1 MYITNIQ
8 DDFQLEHFYF
18 SSLDFQQLKIVS
30 RALYLC
36 YIQEHG
42 AVTKLQ
48 FLNKHFLLSSINK
61 FGQLHYQD
69 ITTGEMIGNYR
80 TGLGRSDTMEVN
92 PYNNVVAVGH
102 SGGTVSMWKPTSAA
116 PLVKMLCHRGPITA
130 MAFHPNGHILAT
142 SGMERK
148 VKLWDLR
155 KFGVLQTL
163 PGNAKSMQ
171 FSQKGLLA
179 TANGSF
185 VQVLRDSS
193 GSQEYS
199 RYMNHSIVKGYQIK
213 KVEFRPYEDVLA
225 IGHSMGWSSILI
237 PGSGEPNFDTWVANP
252 FETLKQRN
260 EKEVRSL
267 LDKLPP
273 ETIMLDPSKIGSVKP
288 SGKREKPTKKEIE
301 AEMEAAIEGAK
312 STSFKKKTKGR
323 SKPSKMTKKK
333 QEAIMRAKK
342 PFLEKESKDEV
353 VKKKRKRTEE
363 ENQLPKSLQRFARK
377 KPAT

>member
-1 MYITNIQ
+1 M
-8 DDFQLEHFYF
+8 
-18 SSLDFQQLKIVS
+18 V
-30 RALYLC
+30 
-36 YIQEHG
+36 
-42 AVTKLQ
+42 
-48 FLNKHFLLSSINK
+48 
-61 FGQLHYQD
+61 
-69 ITTGEMIGNYR
+69 GNFR
-80 TGLGRSDTMEVN
+80 TGLGRTDTMEVN

-116 PLVKMLCHRGPITA
+116 PLVKMLCHKGPITA
-130 MAFHPNGHILAT
+130 MAFHPNGHLMAT
-142 SGMERK
+142 AGIERK
-148 VKLWDLR
+148 IKLWDLR
-155 KFGVLQTL
+155 KFEVLQTL

-179 TANGSF
+179 AATGSF

-199 RYMNHSIVKGYQIK
+199 RYMNHSVAKGYQIR
-213 KVEFRPYEDVLA
+213 KVQFRPYEDVLA

-273 ETIMLDPSKIGSVKP
+273 ETIMLDPTKIGSVKP
-288 SGKREKPTKKEIE
+288 SGKREKPTKHEIE

-342 PFLEKESKDEV
+342 PFLEKESKDEM
-353 VKKKRKRTEE
+353 VKKKRKRAEE